1 VKFSDIRESDWP
13 QLAPWMDTCLL
24 PVTGLAGTE
33 APHEA
38 ARRLEKLRD
47 LLDLVEK
54 PYRGRVVTY
63 PAFQYLTSADL
74 AAELDRLCRNLKAA
88 GFRHVIVALAD
99 KSLLAGRSVP
109 SCDFV
114 LTDDCDEASIRRRL
128 TALWHPAS
136 AGDGGPGDP
145 SDRLDRQKANDL

>member
-1 VKFSDIRESDWP
+1 MTRSGRWPKTRKAMCARGRSFAVKFSDIRESDWP

-74 AAELDRLCRNLKAA
+74 AAELDR
-88 GFRHVIVALAD
+88 
-99 KSLLAGRSVP
+99 
-109 SCDFV
+109 
-114 LTDDCDEASIRRRL
+114 
-128 TALWHPAS
+128 
-136 AGDGGPGDP
+136 
-145 SDRLDRQKANDL
+145 

>member
-13 QLAPWMDTCLL
+13 ALAPYVDTCLL
-24 PVTGLAGTE
+24 PVTGLTGTE

-54 PYRGRVVTY
+54 PFRGRVVTY

-74 AAELDRLCRNLKAA
+74 ADELERLCRNLKRA
-88 GFRHVIVALAD
+88 GFRFCIVALAGEE
-99 KSLLAGRSVP
+99 LLSGRPVP
-109 SCDFV
+109 ACDLV
-114 LTDDCDEASIRRRL
+114 LTDKADAAFIRRRL
-128 TALWHPAS
+128 AALWHPEAS
-136 AGDGGPGDP
+136 GGAA
-145 SDRLDRQKANDL
+145 KTNDL